1 MKLLSSFKKEFI
13 LATRSFYFYVELGFA
28 LVILAVLLFAIPEN
42 ISMVEAE
49 YIYPNIPDAAKQ
61 YFIDDLMSDDL
72 DGEIESVT
80 LEAGDETFDA
90 QLIKTDEKEYYI
102 LNSENAVRALSENER
117 NIGAMLSLDSSN
129 EMHYTYYLQGYE
141 SERLKNLLLIIHN
154 EDVDAMEARFNA
166 QEVRY
171 LSQGFEPLNDREN
184 TIPPMLA
191 FNSALMGMFIMASY
205 VFLDKKEGVIK
216 AYAVTA
222 SSVSRY
228 LLSKMF
234 VVMLTAI
241 VSTLII
247 VIPVMG
253 GQPNYALML
262 LFLLTS
268 GFFASVLGLLIASL
282 YDDIEKAFGLIF
294 FLLIILMLPSI
305 AYFIPSWDPLWI
317 KFLPSYPIIEV
328 FKECILAGG
337 DAVYVLIASAGFLA
351 AGVLL
356 FGLTNVRFKRTLSA

>member
-13 LATRSFYFYVELGFA
+13 LATRSFYFYVEFGFA

-42 ISMVEAE
+42 LSPVEAE
-49 YIYPNIPDAAKQ
+49 YIYPDLPDAARQ
-61 YFIDDLMSDDL
+61 YFIDDLMTDDL
-72 DGEIESVT
+72 DGKIESVA
-80 LEAGDETFDA
+80 LEAGGETFDA
-90 QLIKTDEKEYYI
+90 QLIATNEKECYI
-102 LNSENAVRALSENER
+102 LSSEQAVRTMSEKER
-117 NIGAMLSLDSSN
+117 NIGAVLSLDSNN

-141 SERLKNLLLIIHN
+141 SERLRNLLLIIHN
-154 EDVDAMEARFNA
+154 EDMTTMEARYNA

-171 LSQGFEPLNDREN
+171 LTSDFEPLNDREN
-184 TIPPMLA
+184 AIPPMLA

-241 VSTLII
+241 ISTLII

-253 GQPNYALML
+253 SQPNYALML

-268 GFFASVLGLLIASL
+268 GFFASVFGLLIASL
-282 YDDIEKAFGLIF
+282 FDDIEKAFGLIF
-294 FLLIILMLPSI
+294 FLLILMMLPGI

-317 KFLPSYPIIEV
+317 KFLPSYPIIEA
-328 FKECILAGG
+328 FKECILDGG

-351 AGVLL
+351 AGGLL
-356 FGLTNVRFKRTLSA
+356 FGLTNRRFKRTLSV